1 MQNNCE
7 TKFKNL
13 PVPRKQKSN
22 LTGRVGAANDA
33 RKSAQNISV
42 APKKQ
47 IPQKTFE
54 DVITIVDESDM
65 NCTVPTNCTNQ
76 ST

>member
-1 MQNNCE
+1 MLGKVHKTFQ
-7 TKFKNL
+7 F
-13 PVPRKQKSN
+13 
-22 LTGRVGAANDA
+22 
-33 RKSAQNISV
+33 

-65 NCTVPTNCTNQ
+65 NSTVPTNCTNQ